1 MKLVIQIPCLNEEA
15 TLPATL
21 ADLPRAIPGV
31 QRIEVLV
38 VDDGSTDRTS
48 EVARLHGASRV
59 VRLTAH
65 QGLAATFA
73 RALEESL
80 AMGADIIVNTDADNQ
95 YQGRD
100 IPKLIAPIL
109 AGRAD
114 MVIGDRPIDRIPEF
128 TPLKKRLQKLGS
140 RVVRTL
146 SHTQVSDATSGFRAY
161 SREAAL
167 KLTVV
172 TGFTYT
178 LETLIQAAQKNLA
191 IDHVPVRT
199 NPRTRESRLFRGMGS
214 YVRRSIATM
223 LRVTVLY
230 QPLRA
235 FMALSGTFL
244 LGALVLF
251 GRFLYFYF
259 TSRPAPSGHVQSVVV
274 AVALAIIGVLIAA
287 LGILSDLMA
296 MNRRIL
302 EEILTNTRV
311 TRFGSGSRTVRTR
324 GRRAHDGHAVVSAT
338 DGAERAR
345 PAALREGRG
354 AS

>member
-1 MKLVIQIPCLNEEA
+1 MKLIVQIPCLDEEK
-15 TLPATL
+15 TLPETL
-21 ADLPRAIPGV
+21 RAIPRSVAGFDSV
-31 QRIEVLV
+31 EVLI
-38 VDDGSTDRTS
+38 VDDGSSDRTA
-48 EVARLHGASRV
+48 EVARANGADHV
-59 VRLTAH
+59 VRFTRTK
-65 QGLAATFA
+65 GLAQGFMAGLDA
-73 RALEESL
+73 CLRL
-80 AMGADIIVNTDADNQ
+80 GADVIVNTDADNQ

-114 MVIGDRPIDRIPEF
+114 MVIGDRPIDHIPDF

-140 RVVRTL
+140 GVVRAL
-146 SHTQVSDATSGFRAY
+146 SHTRVPDATSGFRAY
-161 SREAAL
+161 SRDAAL

-235 FMALSGTFL
+235 FMALSGAFL
-244 LGALVLF
+244 LVSVVLF

-259 TSRPAPSGHVQSVVV
+259 VTRPAPSGHVQSVVV

-287 LGILSDLMA
+287 LGILSDLTA

-311 TRFGSGSRTVRTR
+311 TRFGSGSRAGRTR
-324 GRRAHDGHAVVSAT
+324 ERRAHDGHAVAAGQPELAHPS
-338 DGAERAR
+338 
-345 PAALREGRG
+345 ALREGRG
-354 AS
+354 AP